1 MPDTPR
7 PTEGPSVRQHAANPA
22 ASVGS
27 PATPLAVP
35 RSAAGSPGL
44 VTAQGSAAVP
54 VPVSRSSAATDL
66 ALIATFAAFVAVCSV
81 LPAIPT
87 GGAVPI
93 TLQTFGVV
101 LTGLVLGPRR
111 GALAL
116 LLYVAVGLAGLPV
129 FSGASGGLGTLAH
142 PSAGYLLAF
151 PLAAALAGGLGLLAR
166 RARPRSRVP
175 ALFGAAVVATL
186 LTIHPL
192 GIAVMGWR
200 LGLSASEAITAG
212 AVFLPGDLIKN
223 ALAAVVAAAALR
235 AFPDLL
241 RRR

>member
-1 MPDTPR
+1 M
-7 PTEGPSVRQHAANPA
+7 TEPHDAAAAPA
-22 ASVGS
+22 AQAAPGVPGAPAAPAAAAAPAPVVRASV
-27 PATPLAVP
+27 
-35 RSAAGSPGL
+35 
-44 VTAQGSAAVP
+44 
-54 VPVSRSSAATDL
+54 ATDL
-66 ALIATFAAFVAVCSV
+66 ALVATFAAFVAVCAV

-129 FSGASGGLGTLAH
+129 FSGAVGGLGVLAG

-151 PLAAALAGGLGLLAR
+151 PAAAAVAGGLGLLAR
-166 RARPRSRVP
+166 RAAPRWRVP
-175 ALFGAAVVATL
+175 ALFGAAFAATL
-186 LTIHPL
+186 LTVHPL
-192 GIAVMGWR
+192 GIAVLGWR
-200 LGLSASEAITAG
+200 LGLAPSEAVAAG

-223 ALAAVVAAAALR
+223 ALAAVVAAAAIR

-241 RRR
+241 RGR

>member
-1 MPDTPR
+1 MSDTPR
-7 PTEGPSVRQHAANPA
+7 PD
-22 ASVGS
+22 
-27 PATPLAVP
+27 AVP
-35 RSAAGSPGL
+35 SGAPAGA
-44 VTAQGSAAVP
+44 TAAAVLP
-54 VPVSRSSAATDL
+54 VPVTRSSRATDV
-66 ALIATFAAFVAVCSV
+66 ALVATFAAFVAVCAV

-129 FSGASGGLGTLAH
+129 FSGAVGGLGVLGG

-151 PLAAALAGGLGLLAR
+151 PLAAAVAGALGLLAR
-166 RARPRSRVP
+166 RVRPRWRVP
-175 ALFGAAVVATL
+175 ALFGAAAAATL
-186 LTIHPL
+186 LTVHPL

-200 LGLSASEAITAG
+200 LGLSPSEALAAG
-212 AVFLPGDLIKN
+212 AVFLPGDLVKN

-241 RRR
+241 RGR

>member
-1 MPDTPR
+1 MSDLPR
-7 PTEGPSVRQHAANPA
+7 PDAAPGDA
-22 ASVGS
+22 AL
-27 PATPLAVP
+27 PL
-35 RSAAGSPGL
+35 
-44 VTAQGSAAVP
+44 P
-54 VPVSRSSAATDL
+54 VERSSVATDV
-66 ALIATFAAFVAVCSV
+66 ALVATFAAFVAVCAV

-129 FSGASGGLGTLAH
+129 FSGAVGGLGVLAG

-151 PLAAALAGGLGLLAR
+151 PLAAALAGWLGLLAR
-166 RARPRSRVP
+166 RAAPRWRVP
-175 ALFGAAVVATL
+175 ALFAAAATATL
-186 LTIHPL
+186 LTVHPL
-192 GIAVMGWR
+192 GIAVLGWR
-200 LGLSASEAITAG
+200 LGLSASEAVAAG
-212 AVFLPGDLIKN
+212 AVFLPGDLVKN

-241 RRR
+241 RGR

>member
-1 MPDTPR
+1 MSEHRPD
-7 PTEGPSVRQHAANPA
+7 AAPA
-22 ASVGS
+22 ADAAVAPS
-27 PATPLAVP
+27 PAAAHVAPGA
-35 RSAAGSPGL
+35 SAPA
-44 VTAQGSAAVP
+44 P
-54 VPVSRSSAATDL
+54 VARASVATDV
-66 ALIATFAAFVAVCSV
+66 ALVATFAAFVAVCAV

-116 LLYVAVGLAGLPV
+116 LLYVAVGLAGVPV
-129 FSGASGGLGTLAH
+129 FSGAVGGLGVLAS

-151 PLAAALAGGLGLLAR
+151 PAAAAIAGGFGLLAR
-166 RARPRSRVP
+166 RAPGRWRVP
-175 ALFGAAVVATL
+175 ALFGAATAASLLVV
-186 LTIHPL
+186 HPL
-192 GIAVMGWR
+192 GIAVLGWR
-200 LGLSASEAITAG
+200 LGLSASEAVAAG
-212 AVFLPGDLIKN
+212 AVFLPGDVIKN

-241 RRR
+241 RGR

>member
-1 MPDTPR
+1 MSEHRPDA
-7 PTEGPSVRQHAANPA
+7 VPA
-22 ASVGS
+22 ADAAAPTAPAPVVRASV
-27 PATPLAVP
+27 
-35 RSAAGSPGL
+35 
-44 VTAQGSAAVP
+44 
-54 VPVSRSSAATDL
+54 ATDI
-66 ALIATFAAFVAVCSV
+66 ALIATFAAFVAVCAV

-116 LLYVAVGLAGLPV
+116 LLYVVVGLAGVPV
-129 FSGASGGLGTLAH
+129 FSGATGGLGVLAS

-151 PLAAALAGGLGLLAR
+151 PAAAAVAGGSGLLAR
-166 RARPRSRVP
+166 RAPGRWRVP
-175 ALFGAAVVATL
+175 ALFGAGVAASLLVV
-186 LTIHPL
+186 HPL

-200 LGLSASEAITAG
+200 LGLSAGEAVAAG
-212 AVFLPGDLIKN
+212 AVFLPGDLVKN

-241 RRR
+241 RGR

>member
-1 MPDTPR
+1 MPDQQLPDAT
-7 PTEGPSVRQHAANPA
+7 GAALPA
-22 ASVGS
+22 AV
-27 PATPLAVP
+27 
-35 RSAAGSPGL
+35 R
-44 VTAQGSAAVP
+44 AAVP
-54 VPVSRSSAATDL
+54 APVVRTSAATDL
-66 ALIATFAAFVAVCSV
+66 ALVATFAALVAVCAV

-129 FSGASGGLGTLAH
+129 FSGATGGLGVLGG

-151 PLAAALAGGLGLLAR
+151 PLAAAVAGALGLLAR
-166 RARPRSRVP
+166 RTRARWRVP
-175 ALFGAAVVATL
+175 ALFGAAAAATL
-186 LTIHPL
+186 LTVHPL

-200 LGLSASEAITAG
+200 LGLSPSEAVAAG
-212 AVFLPGDLIKN
+212 AVFLPGDVLKN
-223 ALAAVVAAAALR
+223 VLAAVVAAAALR

-241 RRR
+241 RGK

>member
-1 MPDTPR
+1 VAR
-7 PTEGPSVRQHAANPA
+7 
-22 ASVGS
+22 ASV
-27 PATPLAVP
+27 
-35 RSAAGSPGL
+35 
-44 VTAQGSAAVP
+44 
-54 VPVSRSSAATDL
+54 ATDV
-66 ALIATFAAFVAVCSV
+66 ALIATFAAFVAVCAV

-87 GGAVPI
+87 GALVPI
-93 TLQTFGVV
+93 TLQTFGVA

-116 LLYVAVGLAGLPV
+116 LLYVAVGLAGVPV
-129 FSGASGGLGTLAH
+129 LSGATGGLGVLAS

-151 PLAAALAGGLGLLAR
+151 PAAAAIAGGFGLLAR
-166 RARPRSRVP
+166 RAPGRWRVP
-175 ALFGAAVVATL
+175 ALFGAATAGSL
-186 LTIHPL
+186 LVIHPL

-200 LGLSASEAITAG
+200 LGLSASEAVAAG

-241 RRR
+241 RGR

>member
-1 MPDTPR
+1 MSEHR
-7 PTEGPSVRQHAANPA
+7 PEAVPAADAAAHAAAAPVAPVAAAAPA
-22 ASVGS
+22 PVARTSV
-27 PATPLAVP
+27 
-35 RSAAGSPGL
+35 
-44 VTAQGSAAVP
+44 
-54 VPVSRSSAATDL
+54 ATDV
-66 ALIATFAAFVAVCSV
+66 ALIATFAAFVAVCAV

-93 TLQTFGVV
+93 TLQTFGVA

-116 LLYVAVGLAGLPV
+116 LLYVAVGLAGVPV
-129 FSGASGGLGTLAH
+129 LSGATGGLGVLAS

-151 PLAAALAGGLGLLAR
+151 PAAAAIAGGFGLLAR
-166 RARPRSRVP
+166 RAPGRWRVP
-175 ALFGAAVVATL
+175 ALFGAATAGSL
-186 LTIHPL
+186 LVIHPL

-200 LGLSASEAITAG
+200 LGLSASEAVAAG

-241 RRR
+241 RGR

>member
-1 MPDTPR
+1 MSEHR
-7 PTEGPSVRQHAANPA
+7 PEAAPAADVAAAHVAPA
-22 ASVGS
+22 ASGAPTTA
-27 PATPLAVP
+27 PA
-35 RSAAGSPGL
+35 
-44 VTAQGSAAVP
+44 P
-54 VPVSRSSAATDL
+54 VARTSVATDV
-66 ALIATFAAFVAVCSV
+66 ALVATFAAFVAVCAV

-93 TLQTFGVV
+93 TLQTFGVA

-116 LLYVAVGLAGLPV
+116 LLYVAVGLAGVPV
-129 FSGASGGLGTLAH
+129 LSGAVGGLGVLAS

-151 PLAAALAGGLGLLAR
+151 PAAAAIAGGLGLLAR
-166 RARPRSRVP
+166 RAPGRWRVP
-175 ALFGAAVVATL
+175 ALFGAATAGSL
-186 LTIHPL
+186 LVIHPL

-200 LGLSASEAITAG
+200 LGLSASEAVAAG
-212 AVFLPGDLIKN
+212 AVFLPGDQIKN

-241 RRR
+241 RGR

>member
-1 MPDTPR
+1 MSDLPR
-7 PTEGPSVRQHAANPA
+7 PDAAPGDA
-22 ASVGS
+22 AL
-27 PATPLAVP
+27 PLP
-35 RSAAGSPGL
+35 
-44 VTAQGSAAVP
+44 VT
-54 VPVSRSSAATDL
+54 RSSVATDV
-66 ALIATFAAFVAVCSV
+66 ALVATFAAFVAVCAV

-116 LLYVAVGLAGLPV
+116 LLYLAVGLAGLPV
-129 FSGASGGLGTLAH
+129 FSGAVGGLGVLAG

-151 PLAAALAGGLGLLAR
+151 PRAAALAGGLGLLAR
-166 RARPRSRVP
+166 RAAPRWRVP
-175 ALFGAAVVATL
+175 ALFAAAATATL
-186 LTIHPL
+186 LTVHPL
-192 GIAVMGWR
+192 GIAVLGWR
-200 LGLSASEAITAG
+200 LGLSASEAVAAG

-241 RRR
+241 RGR

>member
-1 MPDTPR
+1 MSEHR
-7 PTEGPSVRQHAANPA
+7 PEAVPAADVAAAHVAPA
-22 ASVGS
+22 ASGAPGA
-27 PATPLAVP
+27 PATAPA
-35 RSAAGSPGL
+35 
-44 VTAQGSAAVP
+44 P
-54 VPVSRSSAATDL
+54 VARASVATDV
-66 ALIATFAAFVAVCSV
+66 ALIATFAAFVAVCAV

-93 TLQTFGVV
+93 TLQTFGVA

-116 LLYVAVGLAGLPV
+116 LLYVAVGLAGVPV
-129 FSGASGGLGTLAH
+129 LSGAVGGLGVLAS

-151 PLAAALAGGLGLLAR
+151 PAAAAIAGGLGLLAR
-166 RARPRSRVP
+166 RAPGRWRVP
-175 ALFGAAVVATL
+175 ALFGAATAGSL
-186 LTIHPL
+186 LVIHPL

-200 LGLSASEAITAG
+200 LGLSASEAVAAG

-241 RRR
+241 RGR

>member
-1 MPDTPR
+1 MSDT
-7 PTEGPSVRQHAANPA
+7 
-22 ASVGS
+22 S
-27 PATPLAVP
+27 PAERSVP
-35 RSAAGSPGL
+35 A
-44 VTAQGSAAVP
+44 VTADAAVP
-54 VPVSRSSAATDL
+54 VPVTRTSVATDV
-66 ALIATFAAFVAVCSV
+66 ALVATFAAFVAVCAV

-111 GALAL
+111 GTLAL

-129 FSGASGGLGTLAH
+129 FSGGAGGLGVLGGA
-142 PSAGYLLAF
+142 SAGYLLAF
-151 PLAAALAGGLGLLAR
+151 PAAAAIAGGLGLLAR
-166 RARPRSRVP
+166 RARPAWRVP
-175 ALFGAAVVATL
+175 AFFGAATAATL
-186 LTIHPL
+186 LTVHPL

-200 LGLSASEAITAG
+200 LGMSASEAVATG

-223 ALAAVVAAAALR
+223 VLAAVVAAAAVR

-241 RRR
+241 RGR